1 MITTVVFD
9 LDDTLYDEIEY
20 CKSGFAAVG
29 EFLANQSES
38 RSSLMGEGEAPPAKR
53 IYAVLWEQF
62 TAGNRTKTFNAALNE
77 LGISYDDELIGE
89 LIEIYRNHSPKI
101 SLPQDSRDVLCELST
116 KYTLALLTD
125 GFLPAQQLKV
135 RALGIEKY
143 FKYTVYTEQLGRE
156 CWKPSPAGF
165 EKIMQTL
172 RAKPENMAYI
182 ADNEKKDFIA
192 PNKLG
197 FFTIQLIRPARIHT
211 SVSVEPEATAQ
222 HTIVQIS
229 QLSGLLEKL

>member
-20 CKSGFAAVG
+20 CKSGFAVVA
-29 EFLANQSES
+29 EFLANLPEA
-38 RSSLMGEGEAPPAKR
+38 RPSSMGEGESRSAER
-53 IYAVLWEQF
+53 ISAVLWEHL
-62 TAGNRTKTFNAALNE
+62 TAGNRTKTFNAALDE
-77 LGISYDDELIGE
+77 LGMGYDDELIGE

-101 SLPQDSRDVLCELST
+101 SLPQDSRDALRELST
-116 KYTLALLTD
+116 KYKLALLTD
-125 GFLPAQQLKV
+125 GFLPAQELKV
-135 RALGIEKY
+135 QALKIEKY
-143 FKYTVYTEQLGRE
+143 FKCIVYTEQLGRE

-172 RAKPENMAYI
+172 KVEPENMAYV

-197 FFTIQLIRPARIHT
+197 FSTIQLIRPARIHRT
-211 SVSVEPEATAQ
+211 VSGEPGASAQ
-222 HTIVQIS
+222 HTICEIS